1 MPSTVAKVSSKWW
14 SPRLRKEVLTCRWG
28 HAGTPVLLFPTAGGD
43 AEECERFHMMKVL
56 GDLLS
61 AGRIR
66 VYSSDSVAGRVWTD
80 GESSGA
86 HRALT
91 QSRYDAFIAE
101 EVVPA
106 IRKDC
111 GDPGVTAIT
120 AGASIG
126 AFNAVAAVCRHP
138 DLFHVGLGMSGTY
151 DLTRWMDGEHTL
163 DFHYSSPLHFVP
175 QLPEG
180 SPQLEALRRRFVILA
195 TGEGDYEAP
204 WESWQVGQM
213 LGARGIPNRVDFWG
227 ESYRHDWN
235 TWREMLPK
243 YLDELT
249 KG

>member
-1 MPSTVAKVSSKWW
+1 MPSTIAKVSSKWW
-14 SPRLRKEVLTCRWG
+14 SPRVRKEVLTCRWG
-28 HAGTPVLLFPTAGGD
+28 HAGQPVFLFPTAGGD

-56 GDLLS
+56 DPLLS

-86 HRALT
+86 HRAFM
-91 QSRYDAFIAE
+91 QSQYDAFIAE

-111 GDPGVTAIT
+111 GDPQATAIT

-138 DLFHVGLGMSGTY
+138 DLFRAAVGMSGTY
-151 DLTRWMDGEHTL
+151 DLSRWMDGEHTL

-180 SPQLEALRRRFVILA
+180 SPQLEGLRKRFVILA

-204 WESWQVGQM
+204 WESWQVGQV
-213 LGARGIPNRVDFWG
+213 LGARRIPNRVDFWG

-235 TWREMLPK
+235 TWRDMLPK

-249 KG
+249 K